1 MDGDATAGMTGDA
14 LRALYG
20 TPSAIVQRKTL
31 DRLDEHCRAFI
42 ALSPFLVLGT
52 AGADRTAD
60 CSPRGD
66 APGFVTVV
74 DEKTLLLPDRAG
86 NRRIDSLR
94 NVAENPEVALIFFI
108 PGIDETLRINGRAA
122 ITTDASV
129 LAPLAVAGKVP
140 QSALRIAVREAFL
153 HCAKALIRSH
163 LWDPTAQVE
172 RNALPTLGKM
182 IADQTRLIDAGEA
195 DKVIAESYKTRL
207 Y

>member
-52 AGADRTAD
+52 AGTDRTAD

-74 DEKTLLLPDRAG
+74 DDKTLLLPDRPG

-108 PGIDETLRINGRAA
+108 PGINETLRINGRAA
-122 ITTDASV
+122 ITTDAAL
-129 LAPLAVAGKVP
+129 LAPLAVQGKAP

-163 LWDPTAQVE
+163 LWDPATQ
-172 RNALPTLGKM
+172 
-182 IADQTRLIDAGEA
+182 
-195 DKVIAESYKTRL
+195 
-207 Y
+207 

>member
-66 APGFVTVV
+66 APGFVTVL
-74 DEKTLLLPDRAG
+74 DDKTLLLPDRPG

-108 PGIDETLRINGRAA
+108 PGINETLRINGRAA
-122 ITTDASV
+122 ITTDAAL
-129 LAPLAVAGKVP
+129 LAPLAVQGKAP

-163 LWDPTAQVE
+163 LWDPATQVE
-172 RNALPTLGKM
+172 RGALPTLGKM
-182 IADQTRLIDAGEA
+182 IADQTKMIDAGEA
-195 DKVIAESYKTRL
+195 DKVIAQSYKTTL